1 MNKSKTKP
9 QTSITV
15 AGKPIV
21 DNNDS
26 SLNLQET
33 LDYQKF
39 IKETVANGSYFRD
52 SLDWYLFRYVKPV
65 SDRSMLFFIV
75 LIIGF
80 IFYLIKSMLD
90 VAYPAGHN
98 RLKLPIVIS
107 QPLFV
112 NFIDKG
118 KYQPNLLALKKINT
132 DKKLT
137 TDQIIITHFLS
148 FFVKNFEEFDYSSAN
163 LLLVNQKTDLIR
175 NMSSYQV
182 YTQFQKMM
190 EKSTPN
196 SPMLYFGQNY
206 QKTINIANIEFLYP
220 ETKTGFKE
228 NIDNLLNKI
237 IIQVKPQ
244 VPDSAIVSFSETI
257 KTVDEFKKTKI
268 INNNYR
274 YWVKFKYNPITKYD
288 KNFNFTILKYIKQK

>member
-1 MNKSKTKP
+1 MNNLIKP
-9 QTSITV
+9 QSSIVVTKKTITDKTD
-15 AGKPIV
+15 A
-21 DNNDS
+21 

-33 LDYQKF
+33 LEYQRF
-39 IKETVANGSYFRD
+39 IKESVANGSYFND
-52 SLDWYLFRYVKPV
+52 SVDWYLFRYVKPV
-65 SDRSMLFFIV
+65 SDRSMLFCII

-107 QPLFV
+107 QPLF
-112 NFIDKG
+112 IDFVDQG
-118 KYQPNLLALKKINT
+118 KYQPNLLPLKKTNIN
-132 DKKLT
+132 KNLT
-137 TDQIIITHFLS
+137 TDQIIINHFLS

-163 LLLVNQKTDLIR
+163 LALVNEKTDLVR

-196 SPMLYFGQNY
+196 SPMLYFGKNY
-206 QKTINIANIEFLYP
+206 SRTININNIEFLYP
-220 ETKTGFKE
+220 QKKSGLKE
-228 NIDNLLNKI
+228 NIDHLLKKI
-237 IIQVKPQ
+237 IIQVKPE
-244 VPDSAIVSFSETI
+244 VPDSAIISFSDTVKTI
-257 KTVDEFKKTKI
+257 DEFKRIKT

-274 YWVKFKYNPITKYD
+274 YWIKFKYSPISKYD
-288 KNFNFTILKYIKQK
+288 KNFNFTILKYIQQK

>member
-1 MNKSKTKP
+1 MNNLTKP
-9 QTSITV
+9 QSSIVVTKKTITDKTD
-15 AGKPIV
+15 A
-21 DNNDS
+21 

-33 LDYQKF
+33 LEYQKF
-39 IKETVANGSYFRD
+39 IKESVANGNYFND
-52 SLDWYLFRYVKPV
+52 SVDWYLFRYVKPV
-65 SDRSMLFFIV
+65 SDRSMLFCII

-107 QPLFV
+107 QPLF
-112 NFIDKG
+112 IDFVDQG
-118 KYQPNLLALKKINT
+118 KYQPNLLPLKKTNIN
-132 DKKLT
+132 KNLT
-137 TDQIIITHFLS
+137 TDQIIINHFLS

-163 LLLVNQKTDLIR
+163 LALVNEKTDLVR

-196 SPMLYFGQNY
+196 SPMLYFGKNY
-206 QKTINIANIEFLYP
+206 SRTININNIEFLYP
-220 ETKTGFKE
+220 QKKSGLKE
-228 NIDNLLNKI
+228 NIDYLLKKI
-237 IIQVKPQ
+237 IIQVKPE
-244 VPDSAIVSFSETI
+244 VPDSAIISFSDTI
-257 KTVDEFKKTKI
+257 KTIDEFKRIKT

-274 YWVKFKYNPITKYD
+274 YWIKFKYSPISKYD
-288 KNFNFTILKYIKQK
+288 KNFNFTILKYIQQK

>member
-1 MNKSKTKP
+1 MNNLIKP
-9 QTSITV
+9 QSSIV
-15 AGKPIV
+15 ATKKTIT
-21 DNNDS
+21 DKTDA

-33 LDYQKF
+33 LEYQRF
-39 IKETVANGSYFRD
+39 IKESVANGSYFND
-52 SLDWYLFRYVKPV
+52 SVDWYLFRYVKPV
-65 SDRSMLFFIV
+65 SDRSMLFCII

-107 QPLFV
+107 QPLF
-112 NFIDKG
+112 IDFVDQG
-118 KYQPNLLALKKINT
+118 KYQPNLLPLKKTNIN
-132 DKKLT
+132 KNLT
-137 TDQIIITHFLS
+137 TDQIIINHFLS

-163 LLLVNQKTDLIR
+163 LALVNEKTDLVR

-196 SPMLYFGQNY
+196 SPMLYFGKNY
-206 QKTINIANIEFLYP
+206 SRTININNIEFLYP
-220 ETKTGFKE
+220 QKKSGLKE
-228 NIDNLLNKI
+228 NIDHLLKKI
-237 IIQVKPQ
+237 IIQVKPE
-244 VPDSAIVSFSETI
+244 VPDSAIISFSDTVKTI
-257 KTVDEFKKTKI
+257 DEFKRIKT

-274 YWVKFKYNPITKYD
+274 YWIKFKYSPISKYD
-288 KNFNFTILKYIKQK
+288 KNFNFTILKYIQQK